1 MRLLTSFLGFVLAIV
16 ISIFIFA
23 PERLPAGYGFEPV
36 PVELVV
42 ESSIAGQLVESMTG
56 KSGKNLVLKNISA
69 EPINNLMVTLRNEN
83 QTIKHQYISPVMPAA
98 QTVTL
103 GWARKWQIDAGD
115 ELEVKASA
123 YYKVLWAL

>member
-1 MRLLTSFLGFVLAIV
+1 MRILTSFIGFVLAIV

-42 ESSIAGQLVESMTG
+42 ENSLAGQLVETMTG
-56 KSGKNLVLKNISA
+56 KSGKNLVLKNTSTA
-69 EPINNLMVTLRNEN
+69 PLNNLMVTLRDEN
-83 QTIKHQYISPVMPAA
+83 QAIKHQYVSPVMPAA

-103 GWARKWQIDAGD
+103 GWVNKWQIDAGD